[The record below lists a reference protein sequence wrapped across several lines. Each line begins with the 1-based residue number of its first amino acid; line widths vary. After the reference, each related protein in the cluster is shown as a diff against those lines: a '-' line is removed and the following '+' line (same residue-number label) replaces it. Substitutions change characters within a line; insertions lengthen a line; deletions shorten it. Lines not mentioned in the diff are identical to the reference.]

1 MKNSSDDFA
10 EPFNMRI
17 PPKKQNPFLMPLIWL
32 GSYLLT
38 RKNHLKIERNLRGI
52 KPPFLVVATHQGFSD
67 YYIAPLALFPHR
79 ANYVSDVEGY
89 AAFGE
94 WLYRSIGC
102 IGKRRFVPDVNVLLN
117 MKKSIRMKQSVV
129 VYPESRHCNAGTTS
143 YLPDYLGKLAK
154 YLNVPV
160 VILSTHGS
168 YLESPLWDEE
178 YSRRAPIK
186 AKLECLYTKDEMLNV
201 NEEEIQ
207 EKVAKALQYDEYAW
221 QQENKISLKR
231 SRANGL
237 HKVLYR
243 CPRCN
248 GMDFVN
254 HDTERDMMLKNSAVM
269 SAGAVNQDVQCDIMM
284 GSIMMTSDEE
294 GVTCEVCDAKWKLTP
309 LGELEYADDEESGSK
324 KTNNSRDGDYINDS
338 SKANNSKDG
347 DYINDSSKADNS
359 KNDDDKVGSSKMN
372 SGIYKNERF
381 YTDKDKDAEHDS
393 NNASMTIPAWYEWE
407 RDCAIDDW
415 NNSSRKFTY
424 SVHIEALPN
433 SKGFID
439 CGSGTLELN
448 QDAFLLTFGG
458 QRIVFSHRSRE
469 SVQTEYN
476 YKGKGMCIVLS
487 TQDNCYYIYSEERHF
502 NPTWMQFVAEYLY
515 QQSKKFI

>member
-1 MKNSSDDFA
+1 MKNVSTDFT
-10 EPFNMRI
+10 EPFNMKI

-38 RKNHLKIERNLRGI
+38 RKNHLKIEKNLRGI

-67 YYIAPLALFPHR
+67 YYVAPLALFPHR

-102 IGKRRFVPDVNVLLN
+102 IGKRRFVPDVSVLLN

-143 YLPDYLGKLAK
+143 YLPDHLGKLAK

-168 YLESPLWDEE
+168 YLESPFWDEE

-186 AKLECLYTKDEMLNV
+186 AKLECLYTKDEMLNAD
-201 NEEEIQ
+201 EEEIQ

-231 SRANGL
+231 NRANGL

-284 GSIMMTSDEE
+284 GSIMTVSNQE
-294 GVTCEVCDAKWKLTP
+294 GVQCKLCGAKWKLTP
-309 LGELEYADDEESGSK
+309 LGELEYADDEES
-324 KTNNSRDGDYINDS
+324 
-338 SKANNSKDG
+338 
-347 DYINDSSKADNS
+347 
-359 KNDDDKVGSSKMN
+359 GSSKMN

-415 NNSSRKFTY
+415 NHSSRKFTY

-448 QDAFLLTFGG
+448 QDAFLLTSGG
-458 QRIVFSHRSRE
+458 QRIVFLHRNRE

>member
-1 MKNSSDDFA
+1 MKNVSTDFT
-10 EPFNMRI
+10 EPFNMKI
-17 PPKKQNPFLMPLIWL
+17 SPKKQNPFLMPLIWL

-38 RKNHLKIERNLRGI
+38 RKNHLKIEKNLRGI

-67 YYIAPLALFPHR
+67 YYVAPLALFPHR

-102 IGKRRFVPDVNVLLN
+102 IGKRRFVPDVSVLLN

-143 YLPDYLGKLAK
+143 YLPDHLGKLAK

-168 YLESPLWDEE
+168 YLESPFWDEE

-186 AKLECLYTKDEMLNV
+186 AKLECLYTKDEMINAD
-201 NEEEIQ
+201 EEEIQ

-231 SRANGL
+231 NRANGL

-248 GMDFVN
+248 GMDFVD
-254 HDTERDMMLKNSAVM
+254 HDTERDMMLKTSAVI
-269 SAGAVNQDVQCDIMM
+269 SAGAVKQDVQCDIMM

-294 GVTCEVCDAKWKLTP
+294 GITCEVCGAKWKLTQF
-309 LGELEYADDEESGSK
+309 GELED
-324 KTNNSRDGDYINDS
+324 
-338 SKANNSKDG
+338 
-347 DYINDSSKADNS
+347 
-359 KNDDDKVGSSKMN
+359 
-372 SGIYKNERF
+372 
-381 YTDKDKDAEHDS
+381 

-415 NNSSRKFTY
+415 NHSSQKFTY

-439 CGSGTLELN
+439 CGSGTLVFNHNAFILN
-448 QDAFLLTFGG
+448 FADQQFLFP
-458 QRIVFSHRSRE
+458 HRNRE

>member
-67 YYIAPLALFPHR
+67 YYVAPLALFPHR

-102 IGKRRFVPDVNVLLN
+102 IGKRRFVPDVSVLLN
-117 MKKSIRMKQSVV
+117 MKKCIRMKQSVV

-168 YLESPLWDEE
+168 YLESPFWDEE
-178 YSRRAPIK
+178 YSRRAPIE
-186 AKLECLYTKDEMLNV
+186 AKLECLYTKDEMLNAD
-201 NEEEIQ
+201 EEEIQ

-231 SRANGL
+231 NRANGL

-254 HDTERDMMLKNSAVM
+254 HDTERDIMLKTSAVT

-284 GSIMMTSDEE
+284 GSIMTASNQE
-294 GVTCEVCDAKWKLTP
+294 GVQCKICGAKWKLTP
-309 LGELEYADDEESGSK
+309 LGKLEYA
-324 KTNNSRDGDYINDS
+324 
-338 SKANNSKDG
+338 
-347 DYINDSSKADNS
+347 
-359 KNDDDKVGSSKMN
+359 DDDKVGSSKMD
-372 SGIYKNERF
+372 SGIYKNEQF
-381 YTDKDKDAEHDS
+381 YIDKDKDAEHVNS
-393 NNASMTIPAWYEWE
+393 NNKMSMTIPAWYEWE
-407 RDCAIDDW
+407 RTCAIDDW
-415 NNSSRKFTY
+415 NNSRRKFTY

-458 QRIVFSHRSRE
+458 QRIVFLHRNRE

-487 TQDNCYYIYSEERHF
+487 TQDNCYYIYSEDRHF
-502 NPTWMQFVAEYLY
+502 NPTWMQFVGEYLY

>member
-1 MKNSSDDFA
+1 MKNVSTDFT
-10 EPFNMRI
+10 EPFNMKI

-38 RKNHLKIERNLRGI
+38 RKNHLKIEKNLRGI

-67 YYIAPLALFPHR
+67 YYVAPLALFPHR

-102 IGKRRFVPDVNVLLN
+102 IGKRRFVPDVSVLLN

-143 YLPDYLGKLAK
+143 YLPDHLGKLAK

-168 YLESPLWDEE
+168 YLESPFWDEE

-186 AKLECLYTKDEMLNV
+186 AKLECLYTKDEMLNA

-231 SRANGL
+231 NRANGL

-269 SAGAVNQDVQCDIMM
+269 SAGAVNQDVQCDIMV

-294 GVTCEVCDAKWKLTP
+294 GITCEVCGAKWKLTP
-309 LGELEYADDEESGSK
+309 LGELED
-324 KTNNSRDGDYINDS
+324 
-338 SKANNSKDG
+338 
-347 DYINDSSKADNS
+347 
-359 KNDDDKVGSSKMN
+359 
-372 SGIYKNERF
+372 
-381 YTDKDKDAEHDS
+381 

-407 RDCAIDDW
+407 RICAIEEW
-415 NNSSRKFTY
+415 NSSNQEIVY
-424 SVHIEALPN
+424 SVHVEALPN

-439 CGSGTLELN
+439 CGSGTLVFNHNAFILN
-448 QDAFLLTFGG
+448 FADQQFLFP
-458 QRIVFSHRSRE
+458 HRNRE

>member
-67 YYIAPLALFPHR
+67 YYVAPLALFPHR

-143 YLPDYLGKLAK
+143 YLPDHLGKLAK

-168 YLESPLWDEE
+168 YLESPFWDEE
-178 YSRRAPIK
+178 YSRRAPIE
-186 AKLECLYTKDEMLNV
+186 AKLECLYTKDEMMNAS
-201 NEEEIQ
+201 EEEIQ

-221 QQENKISLKR
+221 QQENKIYLKR
-231 SRANGL
+231 NRANGL

-243 CPRCN
+243 CPRCS
-248 GMDFVN
+248 GMDSAN
-254 HDTERDMMLKNSAVM
+254 HDTERDMILKTSAVT
-269 SAGAVNQDVQCDIMM
+269 SAGAVNHDIQSDIMM
-284 GSIMMTSDEE
+284 GSIMTVSNRE
-294 GVTCEVCDAKWKLTP
+294 GVQCKLCGAKWKLTP
-309 LGELEYADDEESGSK
+309 LGKLEYA
-324 KTNNSRDGDYINDS
+324 
-338 SKANNSKDG
+338 
-347 DYINDSSKADNS
+347 
-359 KNDDDKVGSSKMN
+359 DDDKVGSSKMD
-372 SGIYKNERF
+372 SGIYKNEQF
-381 YTDKDKDAEHDS
+381 YTNKDKGAEHVNS
-393 NNASMTIPAWYEWE
+393 NNKTSMTIPAWYEWE
-407 RDCAIDDW
+407 RICAIDEW
-415 NNSSRKFTY
+415 NSSNQEMVY
-424 SVHIEALPN
+424 SVHVEALPN

-439 CGSGTLELN
+439 CGSGTLVFN
-448 QDAFLLTFGG
+448 RDAFILNFADQQL
-458 QRIVFSHRSRE
+458 VFPHRNRE

-487 TQDNCYYIYSEERHF
+487 TQDNCYYIYSEDRHF
-502 NPTWMQFVAEYLY
+502 NPTWMQFVGEYLY
-515 QQSKKFI
+515 QHSKKFI